1 MFIFAAIIVISV
13 VLYIYYKVA
22 ILKTKEILT
31 QKYYNAMARIFLGT
45 FLISFAINQ
54 YLAAQIKV
62 VLLISIVFV
71 ILGVIQV
78 VAGYRRAKHYRS
90 EWRRLNP
97 EQ

>member
-1 MFIFAAIIVISV
+1 MFIFAAIIVLSIV
-13 VLYIYYKVA
+13 MYIYYKVA
-22 ILKTKEILT
+22 ILKTKEIIT

-62 VLLISIVFV
+62 VLLISIVFIV
-71 ILGVIQV
+71 LGIIQI
-78 VAGYRRAKHYRS
+78 VAGFKRAKHYRN

-97 EQ
+97 ES

>member
-1 MFIFAAIIVISV
+1 MFIFAVIIVISIV
-13 VLYIYYKVA
+13 MYIYYKVA

-54 YLAAQIKV
+54 YLAAQIKII
-62 VLLISIVFV
+62 LFISLVF
-71 ILGVIQV
+71 IFLGVLQI

-97 EQ
+97 GP

>member
-1 MFIFAAIIVISV
+1 MFIFAALIVISV
-13 VLYIYYKVA
+13 VMYIYYKVA

-31 QKYYNAMARIFLGT
+31 QKFYNAMARIFLGT

-54 YLAAQIKV
+54 YLAAQIKI
-62 VLLISIVFV
+62 VLLISIVFI
-71 ILGVIQV
+71 ILGIVQI

-90 EWRRLNP
+90 EYRRLNP

>member
-1 MFIFAAIIVISV
+1 MFIFAIFITISV
-13 VLYIYYKVA
+13 VMYLYYKVA

-54 YLAAQIKV
+54 YIAYQIKV
-62 VLLISIVFV
+62 VLVISIIFLF
-71 ILGVIQV
+71 LGIMQLVDGFKQ
-78 VAGYRRAKHYRS
+78 AKHYRS
-90 EWRRLNP
+90 EWRRLNA